1 MSAAKLPPRPQQ
13 PQGAAMHRAMTRVST
28 VGSIAAG
35 MLMLI
40 GSILFLLSSHKIP
53 GKSELHRLPA
63 PTLSQLFTGAEYKS
77 PSAYLGAGLLVLAMT
92 PILRVMVT
100 VTHFWQ
106 AKDYR
111 HLFVSFGVL
120 AIIALSIFL
129 AWR

>member
-13 PQGAAMHRAMTRVST
+13 TAGAAMHQAMTKVSI

-35 MLMLI
+35 ILMLV
-40 GSILFLLSSHKIP
+40 GFILFLLSSHKIP
-53 GKSELHRLPA
+53 GKGELHRLPA
-63 PTLSQLFTGAEYKS
+63 PTLSQLFTGSEYKS

-92 PILRVMVT
+92 PILRILVT
-100 VTHFWQ
+100 VTHFWH

-111 HLFVSFGVL
+111 HLSVAFGVL